1 MKEKKNSLLRL
12 CMAAMFAA
20 LICVATIV
28 IQIPLPLGG
37 FLNFGDCFI
46 LIAAWTLG
54 PLYGCAAGAIGS
66 AMADIITGYAVYAPA
81 TFVIKG
87 LIGLTAAVVA
97 HKLSAKGGRKL
108 AAHILSAA
116 VAEVIMVTGYF
127 LYDALV
133 MGYGFAG
140 AAAGLPMNAVQG
152 AAGVVFGCVIMQVIQ
167 RTKITEKL

>member
-1 MKEKKNSLLRL
+1 
-12 CMAAMFAA
+12 MAAMFAA

-28 IQIPLPLGG
+28 IQIPSPIGG

-54 PLYGCAAGAIGS
+54 PLYGCAAGAVGS

-108 AAHILSAA
+108 APHILSAA

-127 LYDALV
+127 LYDLRRREPFDWKLPVVTAMGRHSLLVYLAHQPVIYGVLAALD
-133 MGYGFAG
+133 MAG
-140 AAAGLPMNAVQG
+140 IL
-152 AAGVVFGCVIMQVIQ
+152 
-167 RTKITEKL
+167 

>member
-1 MKEKKNSLLRL
+1 MKKNDITRL

-28 IQIPLPLGG
+28 IQIPSPIGG

-46 LIAAWTLG
+46 LIGAWTLG
-54 PLYGCAAGAIGS
+54 PIYGFAAGAIGS

-87 LIGLTAAVVA
+87 VIAVLAAVIYRLLCRRESA
-97 HKLSAKGGRKL
+97 PKLL
-108 AAHILSAA
+108 CHA
-116 VAEVIMVTGYF
+116 VAAAAAELWMMLGYYI
-127 LYDALV
+127 YDAVV

-140 AAAGLPMNAVQG
+140 AAAALPMNAVQG
-152 AAGVVFGCVIMQVIQ
+152 IVGAAAGCAVITLLSRI
-167 RTKITEKL
+167 KTER